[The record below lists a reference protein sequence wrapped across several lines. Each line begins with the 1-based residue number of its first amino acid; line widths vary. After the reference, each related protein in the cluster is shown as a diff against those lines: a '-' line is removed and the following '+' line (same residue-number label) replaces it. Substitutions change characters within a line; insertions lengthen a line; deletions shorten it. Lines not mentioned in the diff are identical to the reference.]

1 MAQSMEETGHEEKVL
16 IVVDMQEDFVSGSL
30 GTKEAQ
36 AIVPRVAEKPPILME
51 RSFSPSIP
59 MGLITSNA
67 GRQDPSC
74 AALHQ
79 RNGWSSPCAGTGE
92 SGGTAWRGK
101 VEKEAFGSLA
111 LAGKLEKVRDTIESV
126 ELVGLCTDICVV
138 SNALIIKAALPEV
151 PVLVDSHC
159 CAGVTPHSHGAALE
173 TMRSSQVKIL

>member
-1 MAQSMEETGHEEKVL
+1 MKKKVL

-36 AIVPRVAEKPPILME
+36 AIVPCVAEKPPILME

-59 MGLITSNA
+59 MGLITSKRRKA
-67 GRQDPSC
+67 GSFLCPHC
-74 AALHQ
+74 IK
-79 RNGWSSPCAGTGE
+79 
-92 SGGTAWRGK
+92 GTAGHRLVPELENLAERLGAEK

-138 SNALIIKAALPEV
+138 SNALIINAALPEV